1 MSGGRLAA
9 WTLCA
14 VITVALCGWVELA
27 GRRAGRDAG
36 PWLRALGRFH
46 RNRAAVVALRLVV
59 AACVVAV
66 LAPWLAPYSPTATP
80 DIVALKNLPP
90 SPEHFL
96 GTDFA
101 SRDVFSRLLYG
112 ARVSLSIALLAI
124 VLSAT
129 VGTLYGAAAGY
140 YGGRVD
146 SAMMRI
152 IDAALSIPRILL
164 LITLLVLWGAV
175 PVVALILALGFTG
188 WFGVSR
194 LVRAEVLSLKER
206 DMVVAARALGARDHE
221 IILRHILPNVLS
233 PVVVAATLGIAN
245 VIIIEAGLSYLGI
258 GVRPPLPSWGN
269 MIQDGV
275 SQIATV
281 WWVSLFPGLA
291 IVATVMA
298 FNIIGDGLRDALDPR
313 QVDG

>member
-1 MSGGRLAA
+1 MSGARAVA
-9 WTLCA
+9 WVLCA
-14 VITVALCGWVELA
+14 AIIVALCAWLERA
-27 GRRAGRDAG
+27 ARRASDESG
-36 PWLRALGRFH
+36 PWRSALARFR
-46 RNRAAVVALRLVV
+46 RNRVAIVALWIVL
-59 AACVVAV
+59 AACVVAA
-66 LAPWLAPYSPTATP
+66 LAPWLVPYSPTATP
-80 DIVALKNLPP
+80 DIVTLKNLPP
-90 SPEHFL
+90 SAAHLL

-124 VLSAT
+124 LLSAT
-129 VGTLYGAAAGY
+129 IGTLYGATAGY

-146 SAMMRI
+146 AIMMRI

-164 LITLLVLWGAV
+164 LITLLVLWGAL
-175 PVVALILALGFTG
+175 PVAALIVVLGFTG

-206 DMVVAARALGARDHE
+206 DMVVAARALGARDRE
-221 IILRHILPNVLS
+221 IIFRHILPNVLA

-275 SQIATV
+275 SQMATV

-313 QVDG
+313 QLDG